1 MGKEGKPDCDIKEI
15 SFKLGYYAR
24 LLCSLEVALEDL
36 YVIDKNCL
44 IHQTQELLVLRS
56 HN

>member
-15 SFKLGYYAR
+15 SFKPGYSAR